1 MPVRTCSC
9 VGCTSANWDSNNTQL
24 VQAQPTH
31 EQTAASFAPPHYL
44 HAHRPRSPTQTC
56 QNVCVCV
63 VCTPIQSLNLIEGV
77 PPMEEFQRFQACG
90 AAAEDH
96 GRGGGGAGLGHTGD
110 LSSLVAALP
119 TGTSAPKSVFV
130 KGDLVVLVK
139 GTWGGGHTRR
149 RTDAHRGLA
158 HCQRSRRLH
167 TGRQAMSN
175 PQKQV

>member
-1 MPVRTCSC
+1 MYQCKLGQQQYPACAGTAHTRADCCVFCTPTLPSC
-9 VGCTSANWDSNNTQL
+9 
-24 VQAQPTH
+24 
-31 EQTAASFAPPHYL
+31 
-44 HAHRPRSPTQTC
+44 TQTPVSNADVPKC
-56 QNVCVCV
+56 VCVCV

-149 RTDAHRGLA
+149 RTYAHRGLA
-158 HCQRSRRLH
+158 DCQRSRLLH
-167 TGRQAMSN
+167 TGRQCRTLKNKSD
-175 PQKQV
+175 